1 MSTRQFPFLVRS
13 EASVRSQGRGP
24 TGQPGPVRGVG
35 ETGRRASAGSAG
47 QTARAQGQRA
57 RAGRPSG
64 LRVRSWVQGEGSRR
78 RGGGEGGGRDGSRN
92 RLGRVRIVLTSRRPQ
107 GDLSGQARGHAGP
120 PTWEPP
126 SGGGERTPGPGVV
139 GVRTPSLPCSRV
151 RGWEPSAATAEPW
164 KGPRGCGA
172 GTGTRRA
179 AGGARG
185 ARAGKSRPG
194 AAPASPRLLRARRP
208 GGRCAV
214 AVTATCGGR
223 ARCCPAGRAR
233 GADVCRAGGKPWG
246 GWRPASWPRLGA
258 ACGAGRR
265 QHGPSR

>member
-78 RGGGEGGGRDGSRN
+78 RGGGEGGRPGREQESAGARLN
-92 RLGRVRIVLTSRRPQ
+92 RPHQ
-107 GDLSGQARGHAGP
+107 P
-120 PTWEPP
+120 E
-126 SGGGERTPGPGVV
+126 
-139 GVRTPSLPCSRV
+139 
-151 RGWEPSAATAEPW
+151 
-164 KGPRGCGA
+164 
-172 GTGTRRA
+172 A
-179 AGGARG
+179 AGGPERSGPWACRPPPNLGAPLGRGGAHAWPRRHRREESVSALQPSPRLGAVSGHRRALEGAARLRGRGPGRGGPRVERG
-185 ARAGKSRPG
+185 ARAPGKAVQAPPG
-194 AAPASPRLLRARRP
+194 PRRAF
-208 GGRCAV
+208 CAV

-223 ARCCPAGRAR
+223 ARCRPAGRAR
-233 GADVCRAGGKPWG
+233 GADACRAGGKPWG
-246 GWRPASWPRLGA
+246 GWRPASWPPLGA